1 MAQHYGEILALLELQ
16 EAAAEVHA
24 GEVPALPVPDHD
36 EAAEQQELLMDE
48 AMLEDIGFAAKD
60 LSMTNPTLERVLEIL
75 GVPHLAILQA
85 KQGKSK
91 KAPLQALLKDRLL
104 EIDRARLAQMQPESV
119 HDSTSISASVEY
131 TSVSP
136 SMEYG
141 MEEPDDDDVAA
152 DDDNDGDDA
161 ASLTT
166 VRSVDTDEKAL
177 KSMEM
182 LLEKAGYETRDLNEV
197 AKQLELNEHFV
208 VFLTKMTKLLNGSR
222 GPPAKT
228 PEAQRFIVGLNNGRT
243 QIKQWER
250 RAKKKFH
257 EAKKGS
263 NENAFMDQIHAT
275 QIKNLMKY
283 LGPRVDEIFYR
294 LLEQNEMTEHQVEK
308 MTAPPQ
314 KSSRGSRSSASST
327 LELM

>member
-1 MAQHYGEILALLELQ
+1 
-16 EAAAEVHA
+16 
-24 GEVPALPVPDHD
+24 
-36 EAAEQQELLMDE
+36 
-48 AMLEDIGFAAKD
+48 
-60 LSMTNPTLERVLEIL
+60 
-75 GVPHLAILQA
+75 
-85 KQGKSK
+85 
-91 KAPLQALLKDRLL
+91 
-104 EIDRARLAQMQPESV
+104 
-119 HDSTSISASVEY
+119 
-131 TSVSP
+131 
-136 SMEYG
+136 
-141 MEEPDDDDVAA
+141 
-152 DDDNDGDDA
+152 
-161 ASLTT
+161 LTT

-208 VFLTKMTKLLNGSR
+208 VFLTKMTKLLKDSR
-222 GPPAKT
+222 DPPAKT

-257 EAKKGS
+257 QAKKGS
-263 NENAFMDQIHAT
+263 NENAFVDQIHAT

-294 LLEQNEMTEHQVEK
+294 LLEQNEMTEHQVDK

-327 LELM
+327 SELM